1 MIQSKFQ
8 HTAIPA
14 FWILLSMIILLWVG
28 ELYYV
33 YSRFTNFQ
41 RGEIHRDVIIGLVI
55 ISGFLLYIS
64 VWLKKNA
71 TIITIDTEKN
81 TISFEN
87 IFTKNTKTYFFS
99 DFDGYIETVE
109 KNRKTHVQYK
119 VLYLVKDKITN
130 RKIPGF
136 LYSNI
141 EELQEGLKSLN
152 YLGFKSF
159 GIVKQLKILFRQ
171 PILE

>member
-14 FWILLSMIILLWVG
+14 FWILLSMIILLLVG
-28 ELYYV
+28 ELYYF

-41 RGEIHRDVIIGLVI
+41 RGEIHRDVIISLVI
-55 ISGFLLYIS
+55 ISCFLLYIS

-71 TIITIDTEKN
+71 TIITIDIEKN
-81 TISFEN
+81 TIAFEN
-87 IFTKNTKTYFFS
+87 FFTKNIKTYLFS
-99 DFDGYIETVE
+99 DFDGYLETVE
-109 KNRKTHVQYK
+109 KNSKTHTQYK

-130 RKIPGF
+130 RKIPGS

-152 YLGFKSF
+152 YLGFQSF
-159 GIVKQLKILFRQ
+159 GIVKQLKILFKQ
-171 PILE
+171 PVLE

>member
-99 DFDGYIETVE
+99 DFDGYIQTVE
-109 KNRKTHVQYK
+109 KNSKTHVQ
-119 VLYLVKDKITN
+119 
-130 RKIPGF
+130 
-136 LYSNI
+136 
-141 EELQEGLKSLN
+141 
-152 YLGFKSF
+152 
-159 GIVKQLKILFRQ
+159 
-171 PILE
+171 